1 MADES
6 GRMAGR
12 VCVVTG
18 ASAGIGRATAVAL
31 ARMGARVGLVSR
43 SRERGE
49 AARAE
54 VARGSGGA
62 AVDLFVADLSSQ
74 AEVRR
79 LAAEIRGR
87 YGRLDVLVNNA
98 AVYSRRR
105 TLSPDGIEMQLAVN
119 HLASFLLTGLLLDL
133 LERGA
138 PARVVTV
145 SSEAHRGMPLE
156 WDNLQGERRYRGLR
170 AYRTAKLANLLF
182 TRELARRTAGTGI
195 SANAAHPGVV
205 GTELLFG
212 GWGPL
217 RLFRRFM
224 RTPEEGARVVVRLA
238 SASELAGVT
247 GRYFRD
253 EGEILPSAAALDDDA
268 ARRLWRISE
277 ELTGLRQPGMRLE

>member
-6 GRMAGR
+6 GRMAGK

-18 ASAGIGRATAVAL
+18 ASAGIGRATALAL
-31 ARMGARVGLVSR
+31 ARMGARVGMVSR

-54 VARGSGGA
+54 VVRGSGSA
-62 AVDLFVADLSSQ
+62 AVDLFVADLSVR

-79 LAAEIRGR
+79 LAGEVRDR

-105 TLSPDGIEMQLAVN
+105 MLSPDGIEMQFAVN
-119 HLASFLLTGLLLDL
+119 HLAPFLLTGLLLDL
-133 LERGA
+133 LERSA

-182 TRELARRTAGTGI
+182 TRELARRTAGTGVT
-195 SANAAHPGVV
+195 ANAAHPGVV

-238 SASELAGVT
+238 SAPELSGVT

-253 EGEILPSAAALDDDA
+253 EGEMRPSAAALDDDA

-277 ELTGLRQPGMRLE
+277 ELTGLRPS